1 MLPVCEFVVKIPI
14 GQGEQDAD
22 VAPLILEYD
31 PALQGEHCVAPAS
44 EYDPG
49 AQAAQADREV
59 NPVAV
64 EKDPA
69 GHGWQTQKDPKPGL
83 STASF
88 QYPGIQEQQL
98 ALTYCP
104 VTEFEFPHNA
114 LPGGQE
120 EPPV

>member
-1 MLPVCEFVVKIPI
+1 VQAETAVLPVCEFVVKIPI

-22 VAPLILEYD
+22 VAPLTLEYD

-49 AQAAQADREV
+49 AHAAQADREV

-69 GHGWQTQKDPKPGL
+69 GHGWQTQSDKKRI

-88 QYPGIQEQQL
+88 QYPGIQEQQS
-98 ALTYCP
+98 ALLPPTY
-104 VTEFEFPHNA
+104 
-114 LPGGQE
+114 
-120 EPPV
+120 